1 MTPTAA
7 EAAVSRAVVDPGAIN
22 SDRGDPANPEAGR
35 IPHQVD
41 GVAAAARRLAADGTI
56 TELVRIGCVAA
67 HREVDRATP
76 A

>member
-7 EAAVSRAVVDPGAIN
+7 DAAVSRAVVDAGAIN
-22 SDRGDPANPEAGR
+22 CHRGGPANPEAGR

-41 GVAAAARRLAADGTI
+41 SIAAAARRLAADGTI
-56 TELVRIGCVAA
+56 TELVGIGCVAA